1 VQSLKALS
9 VILVTILV
17 NDISHDDDLHRLQ
30 QPVPPLVLQI
40 AGHTVVVGRASTPN
54 VLIVPAFHKLIHV
67 KEQFLKALEPKLA
80 TLSGIVTD
88 VNDVH
93 DSNACV
99 PITVTLVGIVTDV
112 NSVHDLKALLAILVV
127 SLVKVIEHGDDV
139 HRLQQPLPSLLLQT
153 RTVHVV
159 LVGRA
164 PTATDLVT
172 LAFQLVIQGN
182 GSFENAAA
190 SMIIIMMIVII

>member
-1 VQSLKALS
+1 LVPIVVTLVGIVTDASDVQSKKALS
-9 VILVTILV
+9 SI
-17 NDISHDDDLHRLQ
+17 
-30 QPVPPLVLQI
+30 VL
-40 AGHTVVVGRASTPN
+40 
-54 VLIVPAFHKLIHV
+54 
-67 KEQFLKALEPKLA
+67 
-80 TLSGIVTD
+80 TLSGMVTDVSDVHPENAWVFIVVTELGIVTD
-88 VNDVH
+88 VSAVH

-99 PITVTLVGIVTDV
+99 PITVTLLGITTDV
-112 NSVHDLKALLAILVV
+112 NSVHESKALLAILVV
-127 SLVKVIEHGDDV
+127 LLVKVMEHGDDV

-172 LAFQLVIQGN
+172 LSFQLVIQGN
-182 GSFENAAA
+182 GSFKNAEA

>member
-1 VQSLKALS
+1 LVPIVVTLVGIVTDASDEQSKKALS
-9 VILVTILV
+9 SI
-17 NDISHDDDLHRLQ
+17 
-30 QPVPPLVLQI
+30 
-40 AGHTVVVGRASTPN
+40 VV
-54 VLIVPAFHKLIHV
+54 
-67 KEQFLKALEPKLA
+67 
-80 TLSGIVTD
+80 TLSGIETDVSDVHPENACVRIVVTVLEIVTD

-93 DSNACV
+93 DSKACV
-99 PITVTLVGIVTDV
+99 PITLTLVGIVTDV
-112 NSVHDLKALLAILVV
+112 NSVHESKALLAILVV

-182 GSFENAAA
+182 GSFENADA

>member
-9 VILVTILV
+9 LIFVTLLV
-17 NDISHDDDLHRLQ
+17 NDILHDDDLHRLQ

-40 AGHTVVVGRASTPN
+40 AGHTVVVGRASTLY
-54 VLIVPAFHKLIHV
+54 VLIVPAFHKLMHV
-67 KEQFLKALEPKLA
+67 KGQLKKALSPKVV

-88 VNDVH
+88 VSAVH
-93 DSNACV
+93 DSKASI
-99 PITVTLVGIVTDV
+99 PITVTLVGITTDV

-127 SLVKVIEHGDDV
+127 SLVKVMEHGDDV

-159 LVGRA
+159 VTGRA

-172 LAFQLVIQGN
+172 LVSQLVMQEN
-182 GSFENAAA
+182 GS
-190 SMIIIMMIVII
+190 